1 LLQQLQ
7 QSQEKLLIQEYFK
20 MSYDK
25 FIDLTSTAVPLPI
38 ENIDTDQIIPARFL
52 KATERVGFGDNL
64 FRDWRYDENNNIK
77 ESFVLNNKSYSGK
90 ILIAGKNFGS
100 GSSREHAA
108 WAIYDYGFR
117 CVISSFFA
125 DIFRN
130 NCLNVGVLPVQV
142 SPNFL
147 EKIFHAVHEKPQTNI
162 NVDLKKQKVS
172 ILDIELSENF
182 EINEYKK
189 NNMLNGFDDIDYL
202 LEMKDSIIEFSKN
215 SPI

>member
-1 LLQQLQ
+1 
-7 QSQEKLLIQEYFK
+7 

-147 EKIFHAVHEKPQTNI
+147 EKIFQAVHEKPQTYI
-162 NVDLKKQKVS
+162 NVNLKKQKVS
-172 ILDIELSENF
+172 IVDIELSEIF

>member
-1 LLQQLQ
+1 
-7 QSQEKLLIQEYFK
+7 

-38 ENIDTDQIIPARFL
+38 ENVDTDQIIPARFL

-130 NCLNVGVLPVQV
+130 NCLNIGVLPVQV
-142 SPNFL
+142 SPIFL
-147 EKIFHAVHEKPQTNI
+147 EKIFQAVHEKPQTNI
-162 NVDLKKQKVS
+162 NVNLKKQKVS
-172 ILDIELSENF
+172 IVDIELSENF

-202 LEMKDSIIEFSKN
+202 LEMKDTIIEFSKN

>member
-1 LLQQLQ
+1 
-7 QSQEKLLIQEYFK
+7 

-25 FIDLTSTAVPLPI
+25 FIDLTSTAIPLPI

-52 KATERVGFGDNL
+52 KAIERVGFGDNL

-130 NCLNVGVLPVQV
+130 NCLNVGVLPVQI
-142 SPNFL
+142 SPIFL
-147 EKIFHAVHEKPQTNI
+147 EKIFQAVHEKPQTNI
-162 NVDLKKQKVS
+162 NVNLKKQKVS
-172 ILDIELSENF
+172 IIDIELSENF

>member
-1 LLQQLQ
+1 
-7 QSQEKLLIQEYFK
+7 

-38 ENIDTDQIIPARFL
+38 ENVDTDQIIPARFL

-130 NCLNVGVLPVQV
+130 NCLNIGVLPVQV
-142 SPNFL
+142 SPIFL
-147 EKIFHAVHEKPQTNI
+147 EKIFQAVHEKPQTEI
-162 NVDLKKQKVS
+162 NVNLKKQKVS
-172 ILDIELSENF
+172 IVDIELSENF
-182 EINEYKK
+182 KINEYKK